1 MIFSSGKRIVIF
13 SIDLS
18 NEIIPIVIETPIIIS
33 SQIDLDRLSSPKK
46 LSMKR
51 FIVPNNSIVVEDLKT
66 NFCFLSAIIL
76 NKGAMKS
83 NERLIDKT
91 IS

>member
-1 MIFSSGKRIVIF
+1 VIFSSGKRIVIF

-46 LSMKR
+46 LSSVK
-51 FIVPNNSIVVEDLKT
+51 
-66 NFCFLSAIIL
+66 IL
-76 NKGAMKS
+76 R
-83 NERLIDKT
+83 EQ
-91 IS
+91 